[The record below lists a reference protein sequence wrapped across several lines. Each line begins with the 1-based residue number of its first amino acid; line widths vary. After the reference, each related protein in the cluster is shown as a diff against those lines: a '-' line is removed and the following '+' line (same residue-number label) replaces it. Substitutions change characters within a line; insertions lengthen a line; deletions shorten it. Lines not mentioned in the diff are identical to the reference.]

1 MRGFAVPDTKRKPQ
15 ADLHIRAPARL
26 VSAVAQAANK
36 NMTTSSEYIRQAILD
51 RLKVEERSP
60 PANLTEV

>member
-1 MRGFAVPDTKRKPQ
+1 MPDAKRKPQ

-26 VSAVAQAANK
+26 LNAVAQAANK

-51 RLKVEERSP
+51 RLRVDDFSP
-60 PANLTEV
+60 LDKRVA

>member
-1 MRGFAVPDTKRKPQ
+1 VNSSKPRFLT
-15 ADLHIRAPARL
+15 DLHVRAPVKLAE
-26 VSAVAQAANK
+26 AVTRAANK

-60 PANLTEV
+60 PANLSEV

>member
-1 MRGFAVPDTKRKPQ
+1 MRGFAVSDAKRKSQ

-26 VSAVAQAANK
+26 VNAVAQAANK

-51 RLKVEERSP
+51 RLKVEERSS
-60 PANLTEV
+60 PANLTEA